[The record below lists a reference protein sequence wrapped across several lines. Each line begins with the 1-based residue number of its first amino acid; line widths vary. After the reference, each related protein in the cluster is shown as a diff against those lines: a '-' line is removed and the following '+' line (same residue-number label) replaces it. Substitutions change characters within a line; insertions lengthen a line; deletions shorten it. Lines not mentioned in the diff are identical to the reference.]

1 MNLRLFQTTSADK
14 LVYLALIA
22 IGSLFA
28 AISPLAFAVG
38 GEPTQQIAASSDSQ
52 VEIPQGLSPQEI
64 DAYLAG
70 LSDEQVRQVLSQE
83 LKENVPQSRALA
95 AEENPDDS
103 WSPIESVFSRMEDA
117 ASAALGRI
125 VSVFKGKQAA
135 AGEWPTVVN
144 RLSDGQGGGHL
155 MLTVLLGLALIIVG
169 FILERLILRATEDL
183 RQHLLTT
190 VPLGRLQQLG
200 RFISRFL
207 LDVLGVAVY
216 VVATFVLF
224 VLIYDKGNADHGIVS
239 VFLIISYYYVII
251 IFAAKVVLSPLTPGL
266 RLLPL
271 KDEDARFLYR
281 WIFRTTLIAALLS
294 APSVIFRDVGGSAGL
309 AMLLFS
315 AAGLG
320 VIICIIG
327 MIWQSRKRIAGAICR
342 EGPDGVFEENTM
354 RVRFAKSWHFFAI
367 FYVAGAGVYWLVNL
381 WISGKGDIVML
392 IASLFLIPIFIGIDQ
407 WMQRLLKIASG
418 ESREIIDLSGEEAAA
433 EMEESSEDIQED
445 KKTDLKHYVPFIK
458 RAFRVVLVAFLFF
471 IILRLWGIDLSV
483 GRLFTRTALSI
494 VVALLLGVI
503 VWEFTKARID
513 RKLQEEMPDSDQDME
528 EGGAGGSRLGTL
540 LMLLRKFIL
549 TVLFVIIGLIILSS
563 MGVNIGP
570 LIAGAGV
577 IGLAIG
583 FGAQTLVKDIIS
595 GIFFLIDD
603 AFRVGDYVE
612 TAGMKGSVE
621 HISLRSL
628 RLRHPRGMVHTIPFG
643 DMGTVTNLSR
653 DYIITKLDIRVRYDT
668 NVDKVRKIIKKIN
681 MEIAQNEEMGPN
693 LLDKIK
699 SQGVREMDDS
709 AMIMRVKFKTI
720 PGEQFVIRREVYRCI
735 QEEFAANGIEFA
747 HRNVTVYLPPD
758 DSQKESQAESGAA
771 TAPSAE
777 QKEKILEAGAAA
789 AAAVQAEED
798 AKQKVQQE

>member
-1 MNLRLFQTTSADK
+1 M
-14 LVYLALIA
+14 ALIA
-22 IGSLFA
+22 IGFLFA
-28 AISPLAFAVG
+28 VIYPLALAVA
-38 GEPTQQIAASSDSQ
+38 GEPAKQMAASADSQ
-52 VEIPQGLSPQEI
+52 VQIPQGLSSQEI

-70 LSDEQVRQVLSQE
+70 LSEEQVRQVLSQK
-83 LKENVPQSRALA
+83 LKNNLPQGRAPA
-95 AEENPDDS
+95 AEDHPDDS
-103 WSPIESVFSRMEDA
+103 WMPIESTFNRMEEA
-117 ASAALGRI
+117 ASAALDRI
-125 VSVFKGKQAA
+125 VSVFKGEQTAA
-135 AGEWPTVVN
+135 SQWPAVVN
-144 RLSDGQGGGHL
+144 RLSDGKGGGHL
-155 MLTVLLGLALIIVG
+155 MLTILMGLALIIVG
-169 FILERLILRATEDL
+169 FVLERLLLRATEDL
-183 RQHLLTT
+183 RKHLLTA
-190 VPLGRLQQLG
+190 VPLGKLQQLG
-200 RFISRFL
+200 KFISRFL
-207 LDVLGVAVY
+207 LDILGVAVY
-216 VVATFVLF
+216 VVTTFVLF

-239 VFLIISYYYVII
+239 VFLIISYYFVII
-251 IFAAKVVLSPLTPGL
+251 MFAAKVILSPFSPGL

-281 WIFRTTLIAALLS
+281 WIFRTTLIAALF
-294 APSVIFRDVGGSAGL
+294 AGPSLIFQNVGGSEEL
-309 AMLLFS
+309 HMLFYS

-320 VIICIIG
+320 VIICFIG
-327 MIWQSRKRIAGAICR
+327 MIWQSRKRLADAICR
-342 EGPDGVFEENTM
+342 EGSDEACEENTM
-354 RVRFAKSWHFFAI
+354 RVRFAKTWHFFAI
-367 FYVAGAGVYWLVNL
+367 LYVVGAGAFWLVNL
-381 WISGKGDIVML
+381 WISGRGEIVSL

-418 ESREIIDLSGEEAAA
+418 ESREVIDLSGEEAAT
-433 EMEESSEDIQED
+433 EIEESLKEIQED
-445 KKTDLKHYVPFIK
+445 KKTDFKHYVPFIK

-471 IILRLWGIDLSV
+471 IILRLWGIDLSF

-503 VWEFTKARID
+503 VWEFSKARID
-513 RKLQEEMPDSDQDME
+513 RKLQEEMPETDKDME

-540 LMLLRKFIL
+540 LILLRKFIL
-549 TVLFVIIGLIILSS
+549 SVLFVIIGLIILSS
-563 MGVNIGP
+563 MGINIGP

-612 TAGMKGSVE
+612 TAGMRGSVE

-681 MEIAQNEEMGPN
+681 TEIGQDEQMGPN

-720 PGEQFVIRREVYRCI
+720 PGEQFVIRREVYRRI

-758 DSQKESQAESGAA
+758 NSQAEPQAVSGAA
-771 TAPSAE
+771 TEPSAE
-777 QKEKILEAGAAA
+777 QKQKMLEAGAAA
-789 AAAVQAEED
+789 AAAIQAEED
-798 AKQKVQQE
+798 AKQQMKKE